1 MDEALVKGWEVWAG
15 IRKSSSKTYL
25 NHPDLHFIDL
35 DYADSDALL
44 HQLEKA
50 NYWLNSLFNH
60 YLISPMSFCD
70 QPVFMVQGNA
80 ITMSC

>member
-1 MDEALVKGWEVWAG
+1 MKILITGASGFIGSFIVDEALVKGWEVWAG

-35 DYADSDALL
+35 DYADSNALL

-50 NYWLNSLFNH
+50 NYWLNSLFN
-60 YLISPMSFCD
+60 
-70 QPVFMVQGNA
+70 N
-80 ITMSC
+80 